1 MDPLHMRLARVGLEA
16 AADHGFVLAG
26 GYAVQAH
33 GFLRRISDDV
43 DLFTDQ
49 LDPAAFDTAVHAV
62 RDAYAGSGLTV
73 EVTKRGDTFARLL
86 ITDESGRT
94 TKVEMGYDW
103 RAEPPAVVDIGPV
116 LHPDDAVANKVSTV
130 FSRAE
135 ARDYVDVVAA
145 LSSGRYTGDD
155 LLRLAE
161 DRDPGFDHGF
171 FVQALRAADRW
182 DDEDYMTYGLDT
194 AGVDTLRKTITAW
207 ADQIEERMRKR

>member
-1 MDPLHMRLARVGLEA
+1 MRLARVGLEA

-33 GFLRRISDDV
+33 GFLRRISDDG

-103 RAEPPAVVDIGPV
+103 RAQPPAVVDIGPV

-135 ARDYVDVVAA
+135 R
-145 LSSGRYTGDD
+145 
-155 LLRLAE
+155 
-161 DRDPGFDHGF
+161 PGTTLTWWRPS
-171 FVQALRAADRW
+171 APADTPVTTCCAW
-182 DDEDYMTYGLDT
+182 
-194 AGVDTLRKTITAW
+194 RKTATRASTTASSSRLC
-207 ADQIEERMRKR
+207 APPTGGTTRTT